1 MPFKGISIKTFS
13 SSADETLKLGKILGS
28 LLIKRDMIALV
39 GNLGSGKTWF
49 TKGIAV
55 GLGVDPSVVVTSP
68 SFALVNEYKGRFTF
82 YHMDLY
88 RLDDISDIVI
98 SGLYEY
104 LYEDAVVIM
113 EWADRWPE
121 ILPEYRLKVEI
132 SMINEFQR
140 EIILSGSHPRSI
152 EIVGN
157 FKQEVNRA

>member
-68 SFALVNEYKGRFTF
+68 SFALVNEYEGRFTF